1 MPVGAIAGI
10 AIGGVVVVV
19 LGVVAV
25 LVVWSKLRKPKPPT
39 EVMTP
44 FQPKVPLSP
53 VPAYTSSMWY
63 PSPQQPEAA
72 RHQGP
77 VWEADSGLRIDTQP
91 VWPAA
96 QLRGQ

>member
-10 AIGGVVVVV
+10 AIGGVIVVV
-19 LGVVAV
+19 LGVVVV
-25 LVVWSKLRKPKPPT
+25 LVVWSKLRKP

-53 VPAYTSSMWY
+53 VPAYTSSMGY